1 MFRKACLLLA
11 ALLAA
16 TLSSA
21 APTRVRGVV
30 TDAETGEPLPYVS
43 VIFVGTRIG
52 TMTDPDGAFSIEN
65 LRDYTTLSFQMLG
78 YQTQNVTVEAGVS
91 TNDLKIVLRSDA
103 YGLQGVVVKPKRGR
117 DNAYRRR
124 GNPAVELVRNVIAR
138 KEQNHV
144 HNFERFKSEDYDKLV
159 LSLDDFRVDF
169 DSSHFWRHFPFFEKY
184 VDTLDKGQTPV
195 LPVSLLEQEEQTYF
209 QRAAGGGG
217 KTRTFVRRRR
227 LLGIA
232 EFLDKGAVGAN
243 IRAVFADSDIC
254 DDNIEILMNRF
265 VSPLSSSL
273 ATTFYKYYITDT
285 LSVGGTECIDLTF
298 VPANNRSYG
307 FTGHLYVVNDGS
319 YALKRYSLGIPARI
333 NLNYVSELSVEED
346 FFRTPEGYWAPCE
359 KNTWARFYVF
369 RWMRQLYARRSVS
382 HHDYDFSP
390 AAAMPD
396 TLANLPDEIIYN
408 PDWWRPDEYWH
419 DVRTEPLSAKERVL
433 DSLKTEIR
441 QEPRLS
447 DVIDAIE
454 TVSTEFMPTAR
465 VRSESRWDYGP
476 LSSFAHY
483 DPVEGFRLRIGGMT
497 TANLSQH
504 NFLSAYAAYGFGDK
518 RFKGNLTYVH
528 SFVPRDYHPYEPLRS
543 NLVLSASYD
552 LEAPGQ
558 SFSLMDRDHF
568 MMSTIDPLPLQYV
581 RRFQLG
587 YEREWISRLSLDTR
601 IRLDRVEPAGTLS
614 YERIAADGSLEP
626 VLRFDDLSWTA
637 RLRFAPGETMFSSRL
652 GKEAPVLLT
661 RDAPILT
668 LTHTT
673 GRFDGRFWYNRTE
686 FSAQKRIW
694 LSAFGHIDASL
705 DAGIVWNR
713 VPLPRL
719 FTPNANLSF
728 ILQNDAFNL
737 MRPMEFVSDRY
748 ASFAATYYLKG
759 WILNRIPLINTLGL
773 REVVSFRA
781 LAGSL
786 SDRNNPALGGEGL
799 YTFPSHTRTLDKTP
813 YMEYS
818 VGLENIFNLLRV
830 DYIRRISY
838 TEGLDKAEKNGF
850 KVSLRVSF

>member
-1 MFRKACLLLA
+1 MFRKACLLAA

-16 TLSSA
+16 FCLYA

-30 TDAETGEPLPYVS
+30 TDAQTGEPLPYVS

-65 LRDYTTLSFQMLG
+65 LRDVTTLSFQMLG
-78 YQTQNVTVEAGVS
+78 YQTVNVEVPAGVS
-91 TNDLKIVLRSDA
+91 TTELNIAMQSDA
-103 YGLQGVVVKPKRGR
+103 YGLQGVVVTPKRGR
-117 DNAYRRR
+117 EGRYRRR
-124 GNPAVELVRNVIAR
+124 DNPAVQLVRNVIAH
-138 KEQNHV
+138 KERNHV
-144 HNFERFKSEDYDKLV
+144 HNFAQFKSEDYDKLV

-195 LPVSLLEQEEQTYF
+195 LPVSLLEQDEQTYY
-209 QRAAGGGG
+209 QRASG

-243 IRAVFADSDIC
+243 IRAIFADSDIC
-254 DDNIEILMNRF
+254 DDNINILMNRF
-265 VSPLSSSL
+265 VSPLSSPL
-273 ATTFYKYYITDT
+273 ATTFYKYYISDT
-285 LSVGGTECIDLTF
+285 LSVDGTECIDLTF

-307 FTGHLYVVNDGS
+307 FTGHLYVVNDS
-319 YALKRYSLGIPARI
+319 TYALKRYTLGIPARI

-346 FFRTPEGYWAPCE
+346 FFQTPEGWWAPRA
-359 KNTWARFYVF
+359 KNTYARFYVF
-369 RWMRQLYARRSVS
+369 RWMRQLYAKRSVT

-390 AAAMPD
+390 AATMPD
-396 TLANLPDEIIYN
+396 TLALLPDAVVYN

-419 DVRTEPLSAKERVL
+419 AIRTEPLSAKERVL

-465 VRSESRWDYGP
+465 DRSKSRWDYGP
-476 LSSFAHY
+476 LSSLFHY
-483 DPVEGFRLRIGGMT
+483 DPVEGFRLRVGGMT
-497 TANLSQH
+497 TANLSDR
-504 NFLSAYAAYGFGDK
+504 NFLSAYAAYGFADK
-518 RFKGNLTYVH
+518 RPKGGLTYVH
-528 SFVPRDYHPYEPLRS
+528 SFVPRDYHPYEPLRH
-543 NLVLSASYD
+543 NLILSASYD

-568 MMSTIDPLPLQYV
+568 MMSSIEVQPLQYV

-587 YEREWISRLSLDTR
+587 WEREWISRLSLDSR
-601 IRLDRVEPAGTLS
+601 LRLDRVEPTGSLS
-614 YERIAADGSLEP
+614 YQRIAADGSLEP
-626 VLRFDDLSWTA
+626 VRLFDDLSWTT
-637 RLRFAPGETMFSSRL
+637 RLRYAPGEPMFSSRL

-661 RDAPILT
+661 RDAPVLT
-668 LTHTT
+668 LTHTV

-686 FSAQKRIW
+686 LSAQKRIW

-705 DAGIVWNR
+705 QGGIVWNS
-713 VPLPRL
+713 VPLPKL

-728 ILQNDAFNL
+728 ILQDDAFNL

-748 ASFAATYYLKG
+748 ASFSATYFLKG

-773 REVVSFRA
+773 REVASFRA

-799 YTFPSHTRTLDKTP
+799 YTFPAHTRTLDRTP

-838 TEGLDKAEKNGF
+838 TEGLDPAEKNGF